1 MKILYPYRSLRPSL
15 KTQWTHLLTMV
26 NFYHD
31 DGDEPYTYIWCF
43 IAIYAW
49 HILFL

>member
-31 DGDEPYTYIWCF
+31 DGDEPYIYIWCF